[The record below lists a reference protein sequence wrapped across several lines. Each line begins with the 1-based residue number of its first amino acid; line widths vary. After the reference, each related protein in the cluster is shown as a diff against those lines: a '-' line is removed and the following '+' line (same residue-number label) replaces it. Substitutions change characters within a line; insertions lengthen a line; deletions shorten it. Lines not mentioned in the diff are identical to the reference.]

1 MLRSPKLFT
10 RHFFSSTCVGR
21 ACKLSI
27 YRAVACSWSV
37 VRRTA
42 SSASLALVAVI
53 VAILISSSA
62 DAQPEGQAAAERLK
76 QEKEGKNKYRG
87 AAQVGDMKAAIQN
100 MEKLFEPILIK
111 SKDDGAKDEWYEA
124 HLRDAWFDDVNR
136 NLEAVK
142 VRGQT
147 RPVYDV
153 GDLCLWWETIGYIP
167 PPDFTACPIGACGY
181 DHVWH
186 GEPGSDHRPIE
197 ACWGPP
203 TTPYIERVTDTN
215 FKVCCVRQEE
225 KDWTSELI
233 ASKHPSGDGW
243 AGLFEYYYPTA
254 ALGWENDR
262 TTTMIVDKQ
271 KVDKCIQEADPKMEN
286 ETAQKWV
293 AEAIERNL
301 TTGSNGEGKGKASEI
316 QQQIAQDIKEVRP
329 EDKELRFAD
338 SLQSEGLTLRV
349 NLAAMKQETRRAF
362 SERICGRPEQL
373 DKLMDPSEDKLQLG
387 GGPTVEALDTSI
399 PVWASY
405 CPEGVELM
413 TDPKKSKEC
422 INPDLP
428 VKTDLQKGTQVWE
441 NDPLY
446 CQAMN
451 LQNPNIRRMGFDKA
465 IREHSKGQYTQEQ
478 VGYTCLVPEANLNAG
493 MAPVTLGRQ
502 AAIERRTAI
511 TDHAIGFMIAGAI
524 APGMIAGQRSY
535 YKRFEPQA
543 YSIDAPFK
551 YQTFI
556 GKPVKGGGTN
566 ELGQPCPG
574 YNGKGL
580 FMRNKSDRLYISK
593 TTHEPFTQQIIDESN
608 DINKYV
614 QDWSDQQKE
623 KISNRGLDEKSQ
635 NYAAAFR
642 IFATCPKGYVRWE
655 PPDDEHNE
663 WLRKN
668 IELYCRS
675 ENFGGIDKK

>member
-1 MLRSPKLFT
+1 VLRSPKLVVWHLFG
-10 RHFFSSTCVGR
+10 STCGEMARIFAIQRIV
-21 ACKLSI
+21 ALL
-27 YRAVACSWSV
+27 AVV
-37 VRRTA
+37 VA
-42 SSASLALVAVI
+42 IFLPSSAA
-53 VAILISSSA
+53 
-62 DAQPEGQAAAERLK
+62 AQPEGQAAAERLK
-76 QEKEGKNKYRG
+76 QEKQGANKYRG
-87 AAQVGDMKAAIQN
+87 AAQVPNRNAVIQN
-100 MEKLFEPILIK
+100 MEQLFEPVLIK
-111 SKDDGAKDEWYEA
+111 SKDDGSKDEWYEA

-147 RPVYDV
+147 RPFDNI
-153 GDLCLWWETIGYIP
+153 GDWCLWWEVIGFVP

-186 GEPGSDHRPIE
+186 GEPFSNHRPLE
-197 ACWGPP
+197 ACWGPA
-203 TTPYIERVTDTN
+203 TTPYRQLITDTN
-215 FKVCCVRQEE
+215 FKVCCVRKEE
-225 KDWTSELI
+225 QGLTSEQI
-233 ASKHPSGDGW
+233 ASAHPEGSGW

-262 TTTMIVDKQ
+262 TTTMIVDKG
-271 KVDKCIQEADPKMEN
+271 KVDKCIQQADLIMESEA
-286 ETAQKWV
+286 AQKWV
-293 AEAIERNL
+293 AKAIERNL
-301 TTGSNGEGKGKASEI
+301 TTVSNGAGVGNAAAIEA
-316 QQQIAQDIKEVRP
+316 QIAQDIRDLRP
-329 EDKELRFAD
+329 EDRDLRFAD

-349 NLAAMKQETRRAF
+349 NLAAMQTKTRHAF

-373 DKLMDPSEDKLQLG
+373 DKLMDPTEDLLQKEG
-387 GGPTVEALDTSI
+387 SGGPTVEALDANI

-405 CPEGVELM
+405 CPEGVTLM
-413 TDPKKSKEC
+413 TDPEKSLGC
-422 INPDLP
+422 RNPDLP
-428 VKTDLQKGTQVWE
+428 VKTDLQKGTLIWQT
-441 NDPLY
+441 DPLY

-451 LQNPNIRRMGFDKA
+451 VQNPNITKMGFDRA
-465 IREHSKGQYTQEQ
+465 IMEHAKGQYTKEQ

-493 MAPVTLGRQ
+493 MAPVTLVRQ

-524 APGMIAGQRSY
+524 APGMITGQRSY

-543 YSIDAPFK
+543 YSMEAPFK

-566 ELGQPCPG
+566 ELGQDCPG

-593 TTHEPFTQQIIDESN
+593 ATHEPFTQQIIDESN

-623 KISNRGLDEKSQ
+623 KIANRGLDEKSQ

-655 PPDDEHNE
+655 PPEDEHNL
-663 WLRKN
+663 WLREN
-668 IELYCRS
+668 IRLYCRE

>member
-1 MLRSPKLFT
+1 VFRTLK
-10 RHFFSSTCVGR
+10 FFSRHRLESPSSERTRKRLLSRSVGCTWSETGKNVGR
-21 ACKLSI
+21 
-27 YRAVACSWSV
+27 
-37 VRRTA
+37 T
-42 SSASLALVAVI
+42 SSALFAALVMLFV
-53 VAILISSSA
+53 SSSA
-62 DAQPEGQAAAERLK
+62 DAQPEGQAAAERL
-76 QEKEGKNKYRG
+76 QQGKEGKNKYRS
-87 AAQVGDMKAAIQN
+87 AAQVPDMNAVIKN
-100 MEKLFEPILIK
+100 MEKLFEPILIQNR
-111 SKDDGAKDEWYEA
+111 DDGGKDEWYEA
-124 HLRDAWFDDVNR
+124 HLRDAQFDIPNR
-136 NLEAVK
+136 VLEAVE

-147 RPVYDV
+147 NPLGRTM
-153 GDLCLWWETIGYIP
+153 GDYCTNPLSP
-167 PPDFTACPIGACGY
+167 KKQAACPLRPPNGVEICT
-181 DHVWH
+181 WH
-186 GEPGSDHRPIE
+186 GERFSAHRPL
-197 ACWGPP
+197 ASCYSPA
-203 TTPYIERVTDTN
+203 TTKYKELTNDTD
-215 FKVCCVRQEE
+215 FKVCCVRRDDRT
-225 KDWTSELI
+225 KTSEEI
-233 ASKHPSGDGW
+233 AIKYPRGDGW

-262 TTTMIVDKQ
+262 TTTMIVDKR
-271 KVDKCIQEADPKMEN
+271 KVDKCIEKADPLMEN

-301 TTGSNGEGKGKASEI
+301 TTGSNGEGKGKAAEI
-316 QQQIAQDIKEVRP
+316 QQQIAQDIKDVRP

-349 NLAAMKQETRRAF
+349 NLAAMQEKMRRAF

-373 DKLMDPSEDKLQLG
+373 DKLMDPSEDLLQKEGSG
-387 GGPTVEALDTSI
+387 GATVQQLDANI

-405 CPEGVELM
+405 CPQGVELM
-413 TDPKKSKEC
+413 TDPKKSLQC
-422 INPDLP
+422 VNPDLP

-446 CQAMN
+446 CQSMN
-451 LQNPNIRRMGFDKA
+451 LQNINMQITRFDKA
-465 IREHSKGQYTQEQ
+465 IREHSKGQYTPDQ
-478 VGYTCLVPEANLNAG
+478 VGYTCLVPQANLNAG
-493 MAPVTLGRQ
+493 MAPVTLVRQ
-502 AAIERRTAI
+502 AAVERRTAI

-524 APGMIAGQRSY
+524 APGMITGQRSY

-543 YSIDAPFK
+543 YSQEAPFE

-566 ELGQPCPG
+566 ELGQPCPA

-580 FMRNKSDRLYISK
+580 FMKNKSDRLYISNA
-593 TTHEPFTQQIIDESN
+593 THAPFTQQIIDESN

-642 IFATCPKGYVRWE
+642 IFATCPKGFVRWE
-655 PPDDEHNE
+655 PPWDRHNE

-668 IELYCRS
+668 IEKYCRW
-675 ENFGGIDKK
+675 ENFGGVDTK

>member
-1 MLRSPKLFT
+1 MERVVLRSPKFFI
-10 RHFFSSTCVGR
+10 RHSL
-21 ACKLSI
+21 ASI
-27 YRAVACSWSV
+27 
-37 VRRTA
+37 
-42 SSASLALVAVI
+42 SLALAGMFL
-53 VAILISSSA
+53 AIFACSTA

-76 QEKEGKNKYRG
+76 QGKEGKNKYRG
-87 AAQVGDMKAAIQN
+87 AAQVGDMKAVIQN
-100 MEKLFEPILIK
+100 MEQLFEPILVK
-111 SKDDGAKDEWYEA
+111 SKDDGSKDQWYEA
-124 HLRDAWFDDVNR
+124 HLRDAWFDPVNR
-136 NLEAVK
+136 DLEAVK
-142 VRGQT
+142 VRGKAN
-147 RPVYDV
+147 PK
-153 GDLCLWWETIGYIP
+153 GPGL
-167 PPDFTACPIGACGY
+167 GAYCQN
-181 DHVWH
+181 
-186 GEPGSDHRPIE
+186 ELSIPIE
-197 ACWGPP
+197 AACPLRPP
-203 TTPYIERVTDTN
+203 SGKEICYWHGKVPTPHRPLSCCTSQATTIYAKLIEDTN
-215 FKVCCVRQEE
+215 FKACCVRKKEQT
-225 KDWTSELI
+225 WTSEQI
-233 ASKHPSGDGW
+233 ACEHPDGSGW

-262 TTTMIVDKQ
+262 TTTMIVDKK
-271 KVDKCIQEADPKMEN
+271 KVDACIGQSDTLMES
-286 ETAQKWV
+286 EIAQKWV

-301 TTGSNGEGKGKASEI
+301 TTASKGTGVGAAGQI

-349 NLAAMKQETRRAF
+349 NLAAMQQKTRHAF

-373 DKLMDPSEDKLQLG
+373 DKLMDPTEDLLQKQG
-387 GGPTVEALDTSI
+387 SGGPTVEALDNNI

-405 CPEGVELM
+405 CPKGVELM
-413 TDPKKSKEC
+413 TDPSKSLLC
-422 INPDLP
+422 RNPDMP
-428 VKTDLQKGTQVWE
+428 VKTDLQKGTAIWQT
-441 NDPLY
+441 DPLY

-451 LQNPNIRRMGFDKA
+451 LQNTNLQTMGFAKA
-465 IREHSKGQYTQEQ
+465 IQEHSKGQYTKEQ

-493 MAPVTLGRQ
+493 MAPVTLVRQ

-524 APGMIAGQRSY
+524 APGMIAGQKSY

-543 YSIDAPFK
+543 YSMEAPFN

-566 ELGQPCPG
+566 EVGMPCPG

-593 TTHEPFTQQIIDESN
+593 ATHEPFTQQIIDESN

-623 KISNRGLDEKSQ
+623 KIANRGLDEKSQ

-642 IFATCPKGYVRWE
+642 IFATCPKGYVRWK
-655 PPDDEHNE
+655 PDDDEHNF
-663 WLRKN
+663 WLKRN
-668 IELYCRS
+668 VEQYCRF
-675 ENFGGIDKK
+675 ENFGGIDNEQK